1 MKLPPSAPP
10 GCIKSRLQKCRE
22 AAEGL
27 IGAQLTQQAEGT
39 GQVPELQMSSNEG
52 VNKKPTRIEMLIVK
66 IANYLRK
73 VIWLFETPT
82 KDASLC
88 PLHLSGS
95 VKHGELNSKSKFTC
109 DEVTLI
115 SQPAEHCCHAHCA
128 EGSTA
133 FQLFIWN
140 PGGTVTCYLLL
151 LFFFFS
157 SSFSHHFLPQCY
169 NWVILLPMA
178 RGYIQ
183 YSCSALHYSWVNLS
197 VLFSANADVGFAYRR
212 FVDTC
217 RKPFGKLN
225 YA

>member
-27 IGAQLTQQAEGT
+27 MGAQLTQQAEGT

-151 LFFFFS
+151 LFFFFLPLS
-157 SSFSHHFLPQCY
+157 LTIFCLSATTESFCCPWLVGIYSTPAARCIIPELISQCY
-169 NWVILLPMA
+169 FRLMQMWGLLTV
-178 RGYIQ
+178 
-183 YSCSALHYSWVNLS
+183 AL
-197 VLFSANADVGFAYRR
+197 
-212 FVDTC
+212 
-217 RKPFGKLN
+217 
-225 YA
+225 